1 MRVCVFY
8 DEETYGFTPADFLKH
23 YPCEWEM
30 VTLSRPVREK
40 IRVLAEQNKYDVYFN
55 LCDGAS
61 DEQYPGVDVVEAL
74 EEFNMPFTGSNS
86 RAYDPTREEM
96 QAVADANGIGFA
108 KGHRV
113 NAGEDVVNVCKDL
126 RYPIMVKHPQ
136 SYSSMGMTRASR
148 CDTTE
153 QLLTQ
158 FKLISAEFGSARVEE
173 FVVGREFNVFIAG
186 AHGGV
191 SVGPDGATHQAL
203 EELFQMCGLPN
214 MTVVVPCDYI
224 ETKRASEYALFT
236 IKGPKYLRF
245 AREATPMVTTF
256 QTPWKFG
263 EANVIRY
270 RGEKDKF
277 IDAFETVLAS
287 KYKNENEDLAIIA
300 CGPSVP
306 EAMRAA
312 YILKQEFGLETR
324 IVNMHTIKPLDK
336 AAIIKAGLDTNVIID
351 LDAGALLTEMF
362 ALP

>member
-40 IRVLAEQNKYDVYFN
+40 IRELAEQNKYDVYFN

-61 DEQYPGVDVVEAL
+61 DEEYPGVDVVEAL

-113 NAGEDVVNVCKDL
+113 NAGEDVVSVCKDL

-148 CDTTE
+148 CDTPE
-153 QLLTQ
+153 QLLAQ

-173 FVVGREFNVFIAG
+173 FVVGREFNVFI
-186 AHGGV
+186 V
-191 SVGPDGATHQAL
+191 DNPDDL
-203 EELFQMCGLPN
+203 DNPFVYPPEELIFPEGDEFWHAD
-214 MTVVVPCDYI
+214 VKWDYSVPFEFREVKDAALAARIKELGRRFYLALGCTGYGRCD
-224 ETKRASEYALFT
+224 
-236 IKGPKYLRF
+236 LR
-245 AREATPMVTTF
+245 M
-256 QTPWKFG
+256 
-263 EANVIRY
+263 N
-270 RGEKDKF
+270 EKDELYILEINPNGGILYPPEEYGPADYMILYDKDGYYGF
-277 IDAFETVLAS
+277 FDRIFRS
-287 KYKNENEDLAIIA
+287 AI
-300 CGPSVP
+300 VRQK
-306 EAMRAA
+306 MRAG
-312 YILKQEFGLETR
+312 K
-324 IVNMHTIKPLDK
+324 
-336 AAIIKAGLDTNVIID
+336 
-351 LDAGALLTEMF
+351 
-362 ALP
+362 